1 MDWVVT
7 LSLTILLLGTNA
19 LWMLTVHKLINKHMS
34 RDFWNYQ
41 QTKQLP
47 VAQKNELAEALA
59 NVKIPQK
66 TGNNELDTL
75 DQMIQQVLP

>member
-1 MDWVVT
+1 
-7 LSLTILLLGTNA
+7 
-19 LWMLTVHKLINKHMS
+19 MS